1 VTDAGQPEALFT
13 RRTTGAKRVSLAEN
27 FWAST
32 ANSERSQVANQ
43 RSTVTGAAKG
53 FVTDE
58 PPHLVQIRLKHSALD
73 YLLARVRMW
82 LDQQPVYPKTFR
94 YSFDEPNVLV
104 QVQFFRQAQASAF
117 ARAFGGEVLK

>member
-1 VTDAGQPEALFT
+1 MT
-13 RRTTGAKRVSLAEN
+13 LAEN

-32 ANSERSQVANQ
+32 ANSERSQVATQ
-43 RSTVTGAAKG
+43 QSTVTGVAKG

-58 PPHLVQIRLKHSALD
+58 PRHIVQLRLKHGALD

-82 LDQQPVYPKTFR
+82 LDQQPAYPKTFR
-94 YSFDEPNVLV
+94 YSFDEADVLV
-104 QVQFFRQAQASAF
+104 QVQFFRQVQASAF